1 VSDGTPFSA
10 VLRRPRRSLLPWLA
24 ALLVSTLPFPHP
36 APTQDASSS
45 HALSSS
51 LRGTVINS
59 VTREPIARAL
69 VFSPDNRFATFT
81 NDQGHFEFQLPRI
94 ESNPNSP
101 TGGPAFYSSS
111 VQLMA
116 RKPGFLD
123 PASWQAYNPQNAAPD
138 DTTIALIPEALI
150 VGRVNLP
157 FSNQSDRITVQ
168 VYKRQVRDGR
178 PFWAPAAR
186 TTTRSKGEFRVA
198 NLAAGTYKIFT
209 DELLDRDPITFD
221 PAGQLYGYPPL
232 YYPAAGD
239 FASASTITLEAG
251 KTFQAELSPVLQPY
265 YPVKIATTNFP
276 TYGGAELSVALQG
289 HKGPGYSLG
298 YGSEGIGGTLP
309 NGTYTVEATLRQG
322 QRTATGIVNITVN
335 GAPLTHASMAV
346 IPNGSIPVNVK
357 DELSANSRQSVGFMT
372 IGILARGQG

>member
-24 ALLVSTLPFPHP
+24 ALWVSTLPCPHP

-123 PASWQAYNPQNAAPD
+123 PASWQAYNPQNAATD
-138 DTTIALIPEALI
+138 DTMIALIPEALI
-150 VGRVNLP
+150 VRRVNLP
-157 FSNQSDRITVQ
+157 SSNQSDRITVQ

-178 PFWAPAAR
+178 PFWAPAASA
-186 TTTRSKGEFRVA
+186 TTRLTAS
-198 NLAAGTYKIFT
+198 
-209 DELLDRDPITFD
+209 
-221 PAGQLYGYPPL
+221 
-232 YYPAAGD
+232 
-239 FASASTITLEAG
+239 FASPISRQAPTKSLPMNCSTAIPLLRSG
-251 KTFQAELSPVLQPY
+251 RP
-265 YPVKIATTNFP
+265 
-276 TYGGAELSVALQG
+276 ALRI
-289 HKGPGYSLG
+289 S
-298 YGSEGIGGTLP
+298 
-309 NGTYTVEATLRQG
+309 
-322 QRTATGIVNITVN
+322 
-335 GAPLTHASMAV
+335 APLL
-346 IPNGSIPVNVK
+346 P
-357 DELSANSRQSVGFMT
+357 
-372 IGILARGQG
+372 RGRRFCFCLDHHS